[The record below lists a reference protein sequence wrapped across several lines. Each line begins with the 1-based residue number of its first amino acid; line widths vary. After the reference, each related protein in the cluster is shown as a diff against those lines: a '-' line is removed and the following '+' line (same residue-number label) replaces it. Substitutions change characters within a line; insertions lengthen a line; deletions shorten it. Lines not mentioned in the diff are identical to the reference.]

1 MRNLWWLLFILPFGA
16 YAASPVHE
24 YQLKNGLK
32 LLVVEDH
39 RAPVVVSQI
48 WYKVGSS
55 YEHNGITGI
64 SHVLE
69 HMMFKGTK
77 KYGPGQFSKI
87 IADNGGRENAFTS
100 YDYTAYFQMLEKS
113 RLAVSMEME
122 ADRMHNL
129 TLPPAEFKK
138 ELAVVKEERHMRT
151 DDNPRAL
158 TQEQFDAVAYN
169 NNPYKNPIIGWSND
183 LDNMTVDDVRAWYQ
197 RWYVPNNATLVI
209 VGDVDPRAVYKLAQ
223 KYYGPIPAGKVIPD
237 KPRRETPQLGPR
249 RVVVRTPAR
258 VPYLIMGYKV
268 PVLRNDS
275 KEWEAYALDVLS
287 GVLSAGRSARLPRIL
302 VRQKQI
308 AVSADAGYD
317 MYSLH
322 NSLFEI
328 DATPA
333 PGHNVAELEQ
343 ALQQQIKTLRDDK
356 VSEAELDRVKA
367 QVIASKVYQKDSMFY
382 QGMVLGILESV
393 GLSWKTADE
402 YVDKI
407 KAITPEQVQAVAR
420 KYLVDDH
427 LTVAQLEPQSM
438 DKQPR
443 RKPHALPP
451 YSHQ

>member
-1 MRNLWWLLFILPFGA
+1 MRRLWWLLCLIPLCA
-16 YAASPVHE
+16 QASTPVHE
-24 YQLKNGLK
+24 YHLKNGLK

-77 KYGPGQFSKI
+77 KYGPGEFSKI

-113 RLAVSMEME
+113 RLAVSMKME
-122 ADRMHNL
+122 SDRMRNL

-158 TQEQFDAVAYN
+158 TQEQFDAVAYD
-169 NNPYKNPIIGWSND
+169 NNPYKNPVIGWSND
-183 LDNMTVDDVRAWYQ
+183 LANMTVNDLRAWYG
-197 RWYVPNNATLVI
+197 RWYAPNNATLI
-209 VGDVDPRAVYKLAQ
+209 IAGDVDPDKVYQMAR
-223 KYYGPIPAGKVIPD
+223 KYYGPIPRGKVVPV
-237 KPRRETPQLGPR
+237 KPRLESAQLGLR

-258 VPYLIMGYKV
+258 VPYLLMGYKV
-268 PVLRNDS
+268 PVLRTDKQS
-275 KEWEAYALDVLS
+275 WEPYALDVLS
-287 GVLSAGRSARLPRIL
+287 GVLSAGRSARLPRVL
-302 VRQKQI
+302 VRGKQI
-308 AVSADAGYD
+308 AVSASAGYD

-322 NSLFEI
+322 NNLFEI

-333 PGHNVAELEQ
+333 PGHSVPELEK
-343 ALQQQIKTLRDDK
+343 ALRAQIASLRDRP
-356 VSEAELDRVKA
+356 VSKQELERVKA
-367 QVIASKVYQKDSMFY
+367 QVIANKVYEKDSVFY
-382 QGMVLGILESV
+382 QGMILGILESV
-393 GLSWKTADE
+393 GLSWKDADD
-402 YVDKI
+402 YVSKI
-407 KAITPEQVQAVAR
+407 KAITPQQVQAVAR
-420 KYLVDDH
+420 KYLVDDR
-427 LTVAQLEPQSM
+427 LTIARLEPQSM
-438 DKQPR
+438 KNRPK
-443 RKPHALPP
+443 RKHMVLPH